1 MSSVQRMEVSTILCL
16 FVCLLDYRVHSTL
29 LYEFNKL
36 VRVTMLYEL
45 KVFIFQEWKKKFFLS
60 WNRKSCF
67 FFYTLK
73 LIFQVE
79 RQFYLANACTDEKV
93 QKHDKQVF

>member
-45 KVFIFQEWKKKFFLS
+45 KVFIFQE
-60 WNRKSCF
+60 
-67 FFYTLK
+67 
-73 LIFQVE
+73 
-79 RQFYLANACTDEKV
+79 
-93 QKHDKQVF
+93 